1 MPIVVAV
8 AEINVVEN
16 FSKEYVAGL
25 ALIFVLVVVV
35 VIVEDV
41 QLVAI
46 VGW

>member
-25 ALIFVLVVVV
+25 ALVFVLVV
-35 VIVEDV
+35 VEDV